1 MAGPVERPSAES
13 RDLQRRLRRA
23 PPSEDL
29 VAQVLAHV
37 RAALS
42 REEGAEVAGLLDT
55 LIQRRGATAQML
67 ELLGHAHRQAQ
78 DLGAA
83 GRAFAA
89 ARRLAPAEPM
99 LALAAAQ
106 TQYERGLS
114 AAGDFL
120 HAADLLAPN
129 RPDVRR
135 AALRNAAQAM
145 VAEGDAAAAEALLQR
160 ELARQPDW
168 LEGHRV
174 LASLLWVTGGGA
186 RFADSY
192 SAALAARPDHRPL
205 WLGWFQALAQ
215 VRAWPQATEVLDR
228 AEAACG
234 EGPDLRAARLFVATE
249 SGAAADEVSR
259 LLELT
264 ADLQGDGVN
273 LCRVRALL
281 RQGRGAEVVQLA
293 LPLTRGPSA
302 MTFWPYLSLA
312 WRLTGDSRAAWLDGE
327 PPLARAVEVDLAAGE
342 RRDLAARLRELH
354 TLSRPYAEQSVR
366 GGTQTD
372 RSLLLRDEPLFR
384 RLRRKLLDAMAA
396 YVADLPPHEAG
407 HPLLGLRRDRLLVEG
422 SWSVRLTGQ
431 GHNVAHTHPVG
442 WLSSAF
448 YVSLPPPEQMGPAPA
463 GWIAFGEPPPELG
476 LPLTA
481 YAEIEPRPGRLA
493 VFPSYMWHCTRPFA
507 DGERLVVAFDAR
519 RGPAV

>member
-1 MAGPVERPSAES
+1 MAAPVDRPSAAS
-13 RDLQRRLRRA
+13 RDLQRRLGRA
-23 PPSEDL
+23 PPSDDL
-29 VAQVLAHV
+29 VAEVLAHV
-37 RAALS
+37 RAMLS
-42 REEGAEVAGLLDT
+42 RGEGAGVAGLLDT
-55 LIQRRGATAQML
+55 LIQRRGATAQAL

-89 ARRLAPAEPM
+89 ARRLAPTEPM

-106 TQYERGLS
+106 TDYERGVS

-120 HAADLLAPN
+120 EAADLLAPGH
-129 RPDVRR
+129 PDARR

-145 VAEGDAAAAEALLQR
+145 AADGDAAGAEALLQR
-160 ELARQPDW
+160 ELAQRPDW
-168 LEGHRV
+168 LDGHRV
-174 LASLLWVTGGGA
+174 LASLLWVTGAGD

-192 SAALAARPDHRPL
+192 AAALAGQPDHRPL

-215 VRAWPQATEVLDR
+215 VRDWPRAAEVLDR

-234 EGPDLRAARLFVATE
+234 DGPDLRAARMFVATE
-249 SGAAADEVSR
+249 SGAPAEEVSR
-259 LLELT
+259 LLDLSG
-264 ADLQGDGVN
+264 DLQGDGVN

-312 WRLTGDSRAAWLDGE
+312 WRLTGDGRAAWLDGD
-327 PPLARAVEVDLAAGE
+327 PPLARAVDVDLDGRE

-372 RSLLLRDEPLFR
+372 RSVLLRDEPLFR

-396 YVADLPPHEAG
+396 YVADLPPHEEG
-407 HPLLGLRRDRLLVEG
+407 HPLLGLRRDRLLIEG
-422 SWSVRLTGQ
+422 SWSVRLAGQ
-431 GHNVAHTHPVG
+431 GYNVAHTHPVG

-448 YVSLPPPEQMGPAPA
+448 YVSLPPLEQMGPAPA

-476 LPLTA
+476 LPLKA

-493 VFPSYMWHCTRPFA
+493 VFPSYMWHCTRPFV

-519 RGPAV
+519 RVLPA